1 MDSTPRRRF
10 HPSLRA
16 YLTNLSQPMPF
27 PTKMRLLV
35 RNLWI
40 RVALRQN
47 CCGHDGE
54 PGC

>member
-1 MDSTPRRRF
+1 MPPRFR
-10 HPSLRA
+10 PSLKA

-27 PTKMRLLV
+27 WKKVGLV
-35 RNLWI
+35 FRNASI
-40 RVALRQN
+40 RIVKRQN

>member
-1 MDSTPRRRF
+1 MRQRF
-10 HPSLRA
+10 HPSLSA
-16 YLTNLSQPMPF
+16 YLTNLSQPMPLGQ
-27 PTKMRLLV
+27 KMRLLV

-40 RVALRQN
+40 RVVKRQN